1 MTGDTNE
8 TQGHLRAIRLTPTG
22 AHEEVAT
29 GSPIPARDEPGVL
42 WIDCSELTNWDDAAD
57 AIEGIE
63 LSGLTRPALGHLF
76 EGVEPGSGGPP
87 PTMWPDQAESG
98 KLAAGL
104 GVRFLNASWLR
115 ATFSAYPDANPP
127 VLILCKVSFLV
138 GGDWI
143 ITHRAR
149 GVGATLGTPY
159 ANAPVSRADL
169 EREVNLRWNSKLTNA
184 GDVAML
190 MLRGL
195 AGSYRP
201 AIFTINSR
209 LQNAELSFVRHQA
222 DSASSDLDVDEYRR
236 ELLAM
241 KWVVG
246 SLTREVGALSRRGS
260 PMERAWF
267 HLRESTDIATETQ
280 SLIEEALSGA
290 HRETGAIRV
299 GLDLIA
305 GQRTTELL
313 DLQRTEQAQSTQFE
327 RRVNVLAAVLIGPAL
342 VGAIFDAMPEILPHC
357 AVARLAL
364 MLFLMIAAG
373 ALGYWLLKR
382 YDGEGEG
389 EKAS

>member
-1 MTGDTNE
+1 M
-8 TQGHLRAIRLTPTG
+8 GH
-22 AHEEVAT
+22 
-29 GSPIPARDEPGVL
+29 PIPTRDEPGVL
-42 WIDCSELTNWDDAAD
+42 WIDCAQLTNWEDAAD

-76 EGVEPGSGGPP
+76 EGVEPGSGAPP
-87 PTMWPDQAESG
+87 PSMWPDEAESE

-115 ATFSAYPDANPP
+115 AKFPPYPGTTPP

-143 ITHRAR
+143 ITNRAR

-159 ANAPVSRADL
+159 EDDPVSRSDL

-195 AGSYRP
+195 AVSYRP
-201 AIFTINSR
+201 AVSTINSR
-209 LQNAELSFVRHQA
+209 LQNAELSFVRRQA
-222 DSASSDLDVDEYRR
+222 DAASSDLDADEYRR

-246 SLTREVGALSRRGS
+246 SLTKEVGALSRRGT

-267 HLRESTDIATETQ
+267 HLLQSADIAEEMQ
-280 SLIEEALSGA
+280 SLIDETLAGA
-290 HRETGAIRV
+290 HRETEAIRV

-313 DLQRTEQAQSTQFE
+313 DLQRSEQAQSAQFE
-327 RRVNVLAAVLIGPAL
+327 QRVNVLAAILIGPAL
-342 VGAIFDAMPEILPHC
+342 VAAIFDAMPEIMPQC
-357 AVARLAL
+357 PGARLGL
-364 MLFLMIAAG
+364 MLLLMVVAG
-373 ALGYWLLKR
+373 VLGDRLLKR
-382 YDGEGEG
+382 YGGGPEGET
-389 EKAS
+389 SS